1 MCECI
6 YVTCSEE
13 VNLWRRGSS
22 GPRRKRG
29 GERLLMG
36 RGFLRVGAVPWNEA
50 EMIADESCEC
60 TRYHSIVHLKVVEV
74 VNFMLF
80 VSYHTHTHTQ
90 AGFGRTLLVCVTET
104 RFRWTVR

>member
-1 MCECI
+1 
-6 YVTCSEE
+6 
-13 VNLWRRGSS
+13 
-22 GPRRKRG
+22 
-29 GERLLMG
+29 MG

-60 TRYHSIVHLKVVEV
+60 TRCHSIVHLKVVEV

-90 AGFGRTLLVCVTET
+90 AGFGRTLLVCVTDT